1 MLKDHLIGDLYEA
14 AIRQE
19 DFLEVLQ
26 HTTEA
31 VGATWFHM
39 FSWDPVN
46 NCPRFS
52 VYSPMID
59 WDPIIT
65 LYEQYYGAL
74 DPRRSL
80 VERAPAGTLVAC
92 QDHISESDVA
102 KSEFYQDY
110 QIPTAGLRYLMGTR
124 LTRPGSSETLLG
136 LLRAAGRSPY
146 SDKDRETAASLI
158 PHLHRAINL
167 WQDAKVL
174 HQDAALGTEL
184 MEQLG
189 LAVFALDKEGRVVFS
204 NQAGEALLS
213 AGIALKLKHGRLAAP
228 HPPDNDA
235 LLAAILRVARSRRGE
250 SLALRNATGAS
261 HDLFLSIAG
270 VPGQTLTTFG
280 SASVLITG
288 RTRGNGPPVTA
299 KQLQQAFG
307 LTPAE
312 AALAEAL
319 IEGMPPENYANIK
332 GVSPNTVRS
341 QVRAILTKTNSRS
354 QVKAVSTMLSVL
366 SQNKPD

>member
-1 MLKDHLIGDLYEA
+1 MLRDHLIGDLYEA
-14 AIRQE
+14 AIRQD
-19 DFLEVLQ
+19 DFLDVLQ
-26 HTTEA
+26 RATETI
-31 VGATWFHM
+31 GANWFHM
-39 FSWDPVN
+39 FSWDPAN
-46 NCPRFS
+46 SCPRFS
-52 VYSPMID
+52 VYSASIER
-59 WDPIIT
+59 DPIIS

-92 QDHISESDVA
+92 QDHISERDVA
-102 KSEFYQDY
+102 QSEFYQDY

-136 LLRAAGRSPY
+136 LLRATGRPPY
-146 SDKDRETAASLI
+146 SDKDRGTATSLI

-204 NQAGEALLS
+204 NKAGEALLS
-213 AGIALKLKHGRLAAP
+213 AGTALRLRHGRLAAP
-228 HPPDNDA
+228 HAPDNDA

-250 SLALRNATGAS
+250 TLALRNATGAT
-261 HDLFLSIAG
+261 HDLFMSIAG
-270 VPGQTLTTFG
+270 IPGQTLTTFG
-280 SASVLITG
+280 SASVLVTA
-288 RTRGNGPPVTA
+288 RTRGNASPVTA
-299 KQLQQAFG
+299 QQLHQAFG

-312 AALAEAL
+312 AAVAEAL
-319 IEGMPPENYANIK
+319 IEGTSPEDYANTK
-332 GVSPNTVRS
+332 GVSPHTVRY
-341 QVRAILTKTNSRS
+341 QVRAVLAKTNSRS
-354 QVKAVSTMLSVL
+354 QVKAVSTMLSIL
-366 SQNKPD
+366 SQKKPG

>member
-19 DFLEVLQ
+19 DFLDVLQ
-26 HTTEA
+26 STTEA

-46 NCPRFS
+46 ACPRFS
-52 VYSPMID
+52 VYSPGID

-65 LYEQYYGAL
+65 RYEQYYGAL
-74 DPRRSL
+74 DPRRNL
-80 VERAPAGTLVAC
+80 VERAPAGTLVCC
-92 QDHISESDVA
+92 QDHISERDVA
-102 KSEFYQDY
+102 QSEFYQDY

-136 LLRAAGRSPY
+136 LLRASGRRPY
-146 SDKDRETAASLI
+146 SDEERETAASLI

-167 WQDAKVL
+167 WQDAKAL
-174 HQDAALGTEL
+174 HRDAALGTEL
-184 MEQLG
+184 MEQLD

-213 AGIALKLKHGRLAAP
+213 AGTALRLRHGRLAAP
-228 HPPDNDA
+228 HAPDNEA

-250 SLALRNATGAS
+250 SMALRNPAGAS

-270 VPGQTLTTFG
+270 IPGQTLTTFG
-280 SASVLITG
+280 SASVLITA
-288 RTRGNGPPVTA
+288 RTRGKTPLVTA
-299 KQLQQAFG
+299 RQLQQAFG

-312 AALAEAL
+312 AAVAEAL
-319 IEGMPPENYANIK
+319 IEGTSPEDYANTK
-332 GVSPNTVRS
+332 GVSPNTVRY
-341 QVRAILTKTNSRS
+341 QVRAILSKTNSRS
-354 QVKAVSTMLSVL
+354 QVKAVSTMLWVL
-366 SQNKPD
+366 SQNKAD